1 MCSCSADRHGTDEN
15 KTSTSMSDI
24 EEAQS
29 AEVPSRP
36 GRPSSKRDRGIY
48 ATVTWTPPEDD
59 GGADITGY
67 VIKYGDEE
75 TDDIGCATVRVA
87 GNTTGFQFTDQLQ
100 ELKKYRFAVAAEN
113 TAGLGEFSE
122 FSEYVS
128 TAIGKGVVI
137 M

>member
-15 KTSTSMSDI
+15 NILLSDI
-24 EEAQS
+24 EEAKS

-36 GRPSSKRDRGIY
+36 VRPLSKRDRGIY
-48 ATVTWTPPEDD
+48 VTVTWTPPEDD

-67 VIKYGDEE
+67 VIKYRDEE

-87 GNTTGFQFTDQLQ
+87 GNTTDFQFTDQLQ
-100 ELKKYRFAVAAEN
+100 ELTKYRFAVAAEN